1 MQIFPKSLYIKD
13 KYGHSRKI
21 QIAMEYHILHFLGSG
36 LYNLHNALVNSVD
49 GGWSNA
55 LLQLERKA
63 GFDISQNI
71 WGSSLLALLD
81 ILDVNVLLFVDVEH
95 AASSWQH
102 WDALIF

>member
-55 LLQLERKA
+55 LL
-63 GFDISQNI
+63 
-71 WGSSLLALLD
+71 
-81 ILDVNVLLFVDVEH
+81 
-95 AASSWQH
+95 
-102 WDALIF
+102 